1 MKTEQKVLESGILK
15 YNMCVERWM
24 GGKKVRPRERER
36 KSVCT
41 YSIREEKS
49 DSRYM

>member
-1 MKTEQKVLESGILK
+1 MKSEQKVLEGGILK

-36 KSVCT
+36 VCVR
-41 YSIREEKS
+41 IER
-49 DSRYM
+49 